1 MLDDLS
7 KVAVAVEIG
16 KRTVAVALVSIW
28 TGIGLSIGLMAVAMT
43 GYIPAVTGALLQ
55 ELVDLATILNGL
67 RALHG
72 ARPPKPSGRGL
83 IRQAPA

>member
-1 MLDDLS
+1 
-7 KVAVAVEIG
+7 
-16 KRTVAVALVSIW
+16 VALVSIW

-67 RALHG
+67 RALRG
-72 ARPPKPSGRGL
+72 AGPQKPGNR
-83 IRQAPA
+83 A